1 MNDKFYKN
9 NNKQNDNQYS
19 DNYYKK
25 YDDFKGNND
34 NNYKK
39 EYYKQMRQKSI
50 DEIFSNIDF
59 GEINELVKSG
69 VDLAY
74 REVKRSNVFN
84 VAGMI
89 TSSFSDYINNRDAN
103 MHIGERIEQGFDI
116 ERYSNKPQGY
126 IPMVIA
132 QIGFYTIASTI
143 LISGG
148 IFALLGISG
157 LAALLFSIGIVSFG
171 FGVFSSIRAR
181 TITRFR
187 KYISYFSNREFDDID
202 RISKTLNIDK
212 NKVVKDLKTMI
223 KNNYFNQGHL
233 VENDSLFIVNN
244 QCYQYYYEA
253 YKNRQKVEKE
263 KLEIEKNDELKIFI
277 NETNE
282 KNDELE
288 YLSKTIVDRDVVN
301 EIDKILNSSK
311 QIVEVVKKY
320 PEQLGLLNRYS
331 TYYLPTTVKLVKT
344 FSEMENNSERIVS
357 SNTTKEQISS
367 TLVTISEAFDRLLDQ
382 LLSVKKMDIN
392 ADISV
397 LNTMLSQD
405 GLKK

>member
-1 MNDKFYKN
+1 MNDKFYK

-84 VAGMI
+84 VASMI
-89 TSSFSDYINNRDAN
+89 TSSFSDYINNRDTN
-103 MHIGERIEQGFDI
+103 KHIGERIEQGFDI

-132 QIGFYTIASTI
+132 QIGFYTVASTI

-157 LAALLFSIGIVSFG
+157 LAALQIG
-171 FGVFSSIRAR
+171 RAH
-181 TITRFR
+181 
-187 KYISYFSNREFDDID
+187 
-202 RISKTLNIDK
+202 
-212 NKVVKDLKTMI
+212 V
-223 KNNYFNQGHL
+223 
-233 VENDSLFIVNN
+233 
-244 QCYQYYYEA
+244 
-253 YKNRQKVEKE
+253 
-263 KLEIEKNDELKIFI
+263 
-277 NETNE
+277 
-282 KNDELE
+282 
-288 YLSKTIVDRDVVN
+288 
-301 EIDKILNSSK
+301 
-311 QIVEVVKKY
+311 
-320 PEQLGLLNRYS
+320 
-331 TYYLPTTVKLVKT
+331 
-344 FSEMENNSERIVS
+344 
-357 SNTTKEQISS
+357 
-367 TLVTISEAFDRLLDQ
+367 
-382 LLSVKKMDIN
+382 
-392 ADISV
+392 
-397 LNTMLSQD
+397 
-405 GLKK
+405 